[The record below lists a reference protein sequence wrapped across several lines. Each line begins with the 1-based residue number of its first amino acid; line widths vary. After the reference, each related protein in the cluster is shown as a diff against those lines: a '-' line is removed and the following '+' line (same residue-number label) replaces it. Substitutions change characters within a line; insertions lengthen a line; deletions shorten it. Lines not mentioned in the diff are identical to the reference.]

1 MVVTG
6 IGGNRM
12 GGARWMSEGARGYRR
27 HVEGGHR
34 LLEDLI
40 VRVDYAEGRS
50 TPSRQG
56 RAADYLG
63 RSQRASRGG
72 SVVISVT

>member
-6 IGGNRM
+6 ISGNRM
-12 GGARWMSEGARGYRR
+12 GGARRMSEGTRCYRR
-27 HVEGGHR
+27 HVEGGYQ

-40 VRVDYAEGRS
+40 ARVDYAKDRS
-50 TPSRQG
+50 TLSRQG

-63 RSQRASRGG
+63 RTQRAGRGG

>member
-12 GGARWMSEGARGYRR
+12 GGARCMSEGARGYRR
-27 HVEGGHR
+27 HVEGGHQ

-40 VRVDYAEGRS
+40 VRVDYAEDRS
-50 TPSRQG
+50 TLSGAAG
-56 RAADYLG
+56 RT
-63 RSQRASRGG
+63 QRAGRGG